1 MKIYLDSIGCRLNQS
16 EIETIARHFVLSG
29 HEITPDPAQAD
40 VTVINTCSVT
50 AAAASDS
57 RGKIRGAQR
66 AGCPTILVT
75 GCWSN
80 IEPQAAAALAGVHDV
95 IRNADKEYL
104 VRDFLSLTTE
114 VFDSI
119 LADEQPR
126 QALPGRQQRT
136 RAFIKAQ
143 DGCDN
148 HCTYCVTRIARGK
161 PRSTP
166 QAQVL
171 HDIRIAENAGVNEV
185 VLTGVHLAS
194 WGQELEPTRHL
205 SDLVMALLEQTSVP
219 RVRLS
224 SLEPWDLTP
233 EFFTLFLND
242 RLCPHLHLPLQS
254 GSDTVLR
261 RMARRIT
268 TQEFAG
274 LVTEA
279 RRVVPDIAITTDII
293 VGFPGETE
301 QEFQESLAF
310 VTALGFAD
318 GHVFS
323 FSPRKGTPA
332 ARFKPQLPN
341 AVKKER
347 NAAMR
352 TALAD
357 SAQQYRQP
365 FIGQTL
371 EVLWESARP
380 DGQGWRLSGLTR
392 NYLRVEAISPEKRWN
407 RLDGV
412 ILRSLHGDTFTG
424 EIAPTD

>member
-29 HEITPDPAQAD
+29 HEITPDPTQAD

-80 IEPQAAAALAGVHDV
+80 IEPQAAENLQGVHDV

-104 VRDFLSLTTE
+104 VRDFLSLTPE

-148 HCTYCVTRIARGK
+148 HCTFCVTRIARGE
-161 PRSTP
+161 PRSTA

-171 HDIRIAENAGVNEV
+171 RDIRIAENAAVNEV

-194 WGQELEPTRHL
+194 WGQDLDPPRHL
-205 SDLVMALLEQTSVP
+205 FDLVQTVLAKTSVP

-233 EFFTLFLND
+233 QFFTLFEND

-254 GSDTVLR
+254 GSDSVLR

-268 TQEFAG
+268 TEEFAG
-274 LVTEA
+274 LVAEV
-279 RRVVPDIAITTDII
+279 RRVVPNIAITTDII

-301 QEFQESLAF
+301 EEFQESLAF
-310 VTALGFAD
+310 VSAMGFAE

-332 ARFKPQLPN
+332 ANFKPQLPN
-341 AVKKER
+341 DVKKQR

-352 TALAD
+352 AALAD
-357 SAQQYRQP
+357 SAQTYRLP
-365 FIGQTL
+365 FLHHPL
-371 EVLWESARP
+371 EVLWESAKP
-380 DGQGWRLSGLTR
+380 AGQDWCLSGLTR
-392 NYLRVEAISPEKRWN
+392 NYLRVEAVSPENRWN
-407 RLDGV
+407 QLDRV
-412 ILRSLHGDTFTG
+412 ILRNLHGDTFTG
-424 EIAPTD
+424 EIAAAA

>member
-80 IEPQAAAALAGVHDV
+80 IEPQAAAALSGVHDV

-104 VRDFLSLTTE
+104 VRDFLSLTPE

-148 HCTYCVTRIARGK
+148 HCTYCVTRIARGE

-166 QAQVL
+166 QTQVL
-171 HDIRIAENAGVNEV
+171 HDIRIAENAGVNEI

-194 WGQELEPTRHL
+194 WGQELEPSRHL
-205 SDLVMALLEQTSVP
+205 PDLVRAVLVDTSVP

-233 EFFTLFLND
+233 EFFTLLLND

-261 RMARRIT
+261 RMARKIT
-268 TQEFAG
+268 IDEFTA
-274 LVTEA
+274 LVAEA
-279 RRVVPDIAITTDII
+279 RRVVTDIAITTDII

-301 QEFQESLAF
+301 EEFQESLAF
-310 VTALGFAD
+310 VSAMGFAD

-332 ARFKPQLPN
+332 ASFKPQLPN

-352 TALAD
+352 AALAA
-357 SAQQYRQP
+357 SAQRYRQP
-365 FIGQTL
+365 FTGQTL

-392 NYLRVEAISPEKRWN
+392 NYLRVETISPENRWN
-407 RLDGV
+407 RLDMV
-412 ILRSLHGDTFTG
+412 ILRSLQGDTFIG
-424 EIAPTD
+424 EIVPSD

>member
-1 MKIYLDSIGCRLNQS
+1 MKIFLDSIGCRLNQS

-80 IEPQAAAALAGVHDV
+80 IEPQAAENLPGVHDV

-104 VRDFLSLTTE
+104 VRDFLSLTPE

-148 HCTYCVTRIARGK
+148 HCTYCVTRIARGE
-161 PRSTP
+161 PHSTP

-171 HDIRIAENAGVNEV
+171 RDIRIAEKAGVKEV

-194 WGQELEPTRHL
+194 WGQDLNPTRHL
-205 SDLVMALLEQTSVP
+205 SDLVQAVLAETSVP

-224 SLEPWDLTP
+224 SVEPWDLTP
-233 EFFTLFLND
+233 AFFTLFEND

-254 GSDTVLR
+254 GSDSVLR

-268 TQEFAG
+268 IGEFAG
-274 LVTEA
+274 LVAEA
-279 RRVVPDIAITTDII
+279 RSVVPDIAITTDII

-310 VTALGFAD
+310 VSAMGFAD

-332 ARFKPQLPN
+332 AGFKPQLPN
-341 AVKKER
+341 DVKKER
-347 NAAMR
+347 NAVMR
-352 TALAD
+352 AVLAR

-365 FIGQTL
+365 FIGQTR
-371 EVLWESARP
+371 EVLWESAQT
-380 DGQGWRLSGLTR
+380 DGQDWHLSGLTR
-392 NYLRVEAISPEKRWN
+392 NYLRVEAVSPDNRWN
-407 RLDGV
+407 QLDRV
-412 ILRSLHGDTFTG
+412 ILRDLQGDTFTG
-424 EIAPTD
+424 EIAVQA